1 MQKEH
6 IGLKGFYLEKSYSL
20 VKSFDRS
27 FALSLVLIL
36 AKHAQYFLL
45 CLQPET
51 AEHIESIALN
61 ADYLTVVM
69 FF

>member
-1 MQKEH
+1 MQKKRK
-6 IGLKGFYLEKSYSL
+6 GLEDFYLEKSYSL
-20 VKSFDRS
+20 VKSFDRPL
-27 FALSLVLIL
+27 ALSLVLIL

-51 AEHIESIALN
+51 AEHIQSIVLN
-61 ADYLTVVM
+61 ADYLTVIM